1 MALFTIIKFALAF
14 YFAYLIFIT
23 LGPVVYQ
30 TRYANSSWDSMPAW
44 MQAHGDQL
52 YGIWILFLVII
63 AAVIIYAGINEA
75 RRNRNLEA

>member
-1 MALFTIIKFALAF
+1 MAMFSIIKYGLAF

-30 TRYANSSWDSMPAW
+30 TRYANSSWDSLPPW

-52 YGIWILFLVII
+52 YGIWILFIVII
-63 AAVIIYAGINEA
+63 AIVIVYAGINEA
-75 RRNRNLEA
+75 RRNRAIER

>member
-1 MALFTIIKFALAF
+1 MAMFTIIKYALAF
-14 YFAYLIFIT
+14 FFAYLIFIT

-30 TRYANSSWDSMPAW
+30 TRYANSSWDALPVW
-44 MQAHGDQL
+44 MQAHGDTL

-63 AAVIIYAGINEA
+63 AAVIIFAGINEA